1 MSSCERHSL
10 LPKCAEI
17 LGEQTQKKKLE
28 AKYFTKTR
36 KHNNYIEETI
46 KQKKLLKHENRITT
60 KKKRTD
66 KVERRKKTKKKSRMQ
81 RKMWG
86 GKKTKTGENVIRRS
100 IYYSAL

>member
-28 AKYFTKTR
+28 ARYFTKTR
-36 KHNNYIEETI
+36 KHNNYIEETK

-66 KVERRKKTKKKSRMQ
+66 KLERRNKTKKSRMQ
-81 RKMWG
+81 RKRWG
-86 GKKTKTGENVIRRS
+86 GEKIKTGENVMRRS